1 MTTKVEIGFTAS
13 GASAPFFT
21 LGDDTLGILG
31 GTEGLLGGGEIL
43 VDVTEY
49 LISFSINRGKSRE
62 LDRYQSGQATV
73 NFQNDQRVFDPTFE
87 DSPFFGQIEP
97 RRQIRIT
104 VDDVV
109 QYEGT
114 IDDWNI
120 SYERG
125 GNSVSTAQ
133 CFDGFANLA
142 NITLE
147 SFSPTQELSGPR
159 VESALNNISWPEE
172 KRDIDTGNATLEAQ
186 TVADGT
192 GILEYLQTV
201 ANSEPGEI
209 FIDKNG
215 NVKFVQRNAGFSAD
229 RPLLSDAGD
238 GIGYKTIAAQF
249 GVELLFNRVTTTNS
263 TLSATAI
270 NQTSINL
277 YGERDLQRETFLSDQ
292 TQLDALADFL
302 TGRFA
307 DPEFRFEQLEIDL
320 RTLSAENRT
329 TLLALELGDVIE
341 VKFTPNNIPPAIE
354 RFGRVINI
362 QQRFDPFTEILTL
375 GLQSTQGALLVL
387 GDPEFG
393 KIGTDN
399 VLGF

>member
-1 MTTKVEIGFTAS
+1 MSVKVEIGFTAS

-21 LGDDTLGILG
+21 LGDDTLGVLG

-43 VDVTEY
+43 VDVTSD
-49 LISFSINRGKSRE
+49 LISFDIARGKSRE
-62 LDRYQSGQATV
+62 LDRYQAGQATV
-73 NFQNDQRVFDPTFE
+73 NFQNDQRVFDPTYE
-87 DSPFFGQIEP
+87 ASPYFGQIEP

-142 NITLE
+142 NIGLE
-147 SFSPTQELSGPR
+147 SFSPTEELAGPR
-159 VESALNNISWPEE
+159 VEAALDNIDWPEE
-172 KRDIDTGNATLEAQ
+172 KRNIDTGNATLEAQ
-186 TVADGT
+186 TVEDGT

-201 ANSEPGEI
+201 ANSEPGEV

-215 NVKFVQRNAGFSAD
+215 NIRFVQRNAGFSAD

-263 TLSATAI
+263 TLTATAF

-277 YGERDLQRETFLSDQ
+277 YGERDLQRATFLSNQ
-292 TQLDALADFL
+292 AQLDGLADFL

-307 DPEFRFEQLEIDL
+307 DPEFRFEQIEIDL
-320 RTLSAENRT
+320 RTISAEDKAT
-329 TLLALELGDVIE
+329 VLGLELGDIVE
-341 VKFTPNNIPPAIE
+341 VKFTPNDIPPAIE
-354 RFGRVINI
+354 RFGRIIKI
-362 QQRFDPFTEILTL
+362 QQRFEPFSEILIL